1 MGLDRHRCWALEKS
15 TFNRKGWSSR
25 PEVAADPLPGM
36 MTIPFCRHDSICDS
50 IQYAWLSAFL
60 QSQDQQRRS
69 SDPRGSYLGKAGSPG
84 EISVSLSVE
93 HVKQFHPSEGDRSLI
108 NLHILLPGFRKEK
121 TLSFHPKI
129 LYI

>member
-1 MGLDRHRCWALEKS
+1 MLGTREKHIK
-15 TFNRKGWSSR
+15 NRKGWSSR

-36 MTIPFCRHDSICDS
+36 MTIPFCRHDSIVT
-50 IQYAWLSAFL
+50 QKYAWLSAFL

-93 HVKQFHPSEGDRSLI
+93 HVKQFHP
-108 NLHILLPGFRKEK
+108 F
-121 TLSFHPKI
+121 
-129 LYI
+129 